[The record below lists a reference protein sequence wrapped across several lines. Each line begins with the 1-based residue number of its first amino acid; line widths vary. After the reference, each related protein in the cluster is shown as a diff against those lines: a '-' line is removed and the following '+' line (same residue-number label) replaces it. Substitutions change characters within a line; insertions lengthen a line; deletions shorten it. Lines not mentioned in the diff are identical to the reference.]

1 VRPAKSC
8 VDERSRA
15 RPRRSA
21 LTDFERAPRIA
32 RCPSTEPDSSAR
44 NHPAEPRIDALIT
57 TLLIVALFALL
68 GSGVW
73 IGLALS
79 GVAWIGMTLFSSRP
93 AGDAM
98 AVTVWGTASSWT
110 LTALPLFVWMG
121 EILFRTRLSEDMF
134 KGLAPWLERVPG
146 RLLHTNIIGCTIFAA
161 VSGSSAATCATIGK
175 MTLPELKQR
184 GYPDDITIGTLAG
197 AGTLG
202 LLIPPSI
209 IMIVYGVTANVS
221 IAQLFI
227 AGVLPGVLLAALF
240 SGYIVCWALLHP
252 DRVPAATE
260 RTSFAQKFHASR
272 HLIPVVLLIALVLGS
287 IYTGLATATEAAAF
301 GVVGSLA
308 LSAAQRSLD
317 WSSFRAALLGATR
330 LYCMIALILAGA
342 AFLTLAMGYIGLPRE
357 LAEWIGSLGLTPFA
371 LIIALALFYIVLGCF
386 LDGISMVVLTMGV
399 ILPTVEKAGIDL
411 LWFGI
416 FIVVVVE
423 MAQITPPVG
432 FNLFVLQGMT
442 KKQIT
447 WIAKQALPMFLLMCI
462 AVFAIWYFPSLVTL
476 LPRHMKL

>member
-1 VRPAKSC
+1 MSDGAVTA
-8 VDERSRA
+8 
-15 RPRRSA
+15 
-21 LTDFERAPRIA
+21 
-32 RCPSTEPDSSAR
+32 
-44 NHPAEPRIDALIT
+44 
-57 TLLIVALFALL
+57 LLIAMLFVIL

-79 GVAWIGMTLFSSRP
+79 GVAWIGMELFSARP

-98 AVTVWGTASSWT
+98 AVTIWGSASSWT

-134 KGLAPWLERVPG
+134 RGLAPWLEKVPG

-175 MTLPELKQR
+175 MTLPELKRR
-184 GYPDDITIGTLAG
+184 GYPDGITIGTLAG

-209 IMIVYGVTANVS
+209 IMIVYGVMANVS
-221 IAQLFI
+221 IAHLFI
-227 AGVLPGVLLAALF
+227 AGVVPGILLASLF
-240 SGYIVCWALLHP
+240 SAYIVVWALLNP
-252 DRVPAATE
+252 GKIPAATE
-260 RTSFAQKFHASR
+260 RTTLLQKLTASR
-272 HLIPVVLLIALVLGS
+272 HLIPVVLLIIAVLGS
-287 IYTGLATATEAAAF
+287 IYSGLATATEAAAF
-301 GVVGSLA
+301 GVVGSL
-308 LSAAQRSLD
+308 LISLAQRSLT
-317 WSSFRAALLGATR
+317 WVTFRDSVMGATR

-342 AFLTLAMGYIGLPRE
+342 AFLTLTMGYIGLPRH
-357 LAEWIGSLGLTPFA
+357 LAEWISGIGLSPFGLIAA
-371 LIIALALFYIVLGCF
+371 LTVFYVVLGCF

-399 ILPTVEKAGIDL
+399 ILPSIEAAHIDL
-411 LWFGI
+411 VWFGI
-416 FIVVVVE
+416 FIVLVVE

-447 WIAKQALPMFLLMCI
+447 WIARNTLPMFWLMTL
-462 AVFAIWYFPSLVTL
+462 AVVLIYYFPVLITF
-476 LPRHMKL
+476 LPRQMKLG

>member
-1 VRPAKSC
+1 M
-8 VDERSRA
+8 
-15 RPRRSA
+15 
-21 LTDFERAPRIA
+21 
-32 RCPSTEPDSSAR
+32 
-44 NHPAEPRIDALIT
+44 DALIT
-57 TLLIVALFALL
+57 TLLVVSLFVLL

-73 IGLALS
+73 IGLALA
-79 GVAWIGMTLFSSRP
+79 GVAWIGMELFSSRP

-98 AVTVWGTASSWT
+98 AVTIWGSSSSWT

-134 KGLAPWLERVPG
+134 RGLAPWLERLPG

-161 VSGSSAATCATIGK
+161 VSGSSTATCATIGK
-175 MTLPELKQR
+175 MTLPELKAR
-184 GYPDDITIGTLAG
+184 GYPEEVTIGTLAG

-209 IMIVYGVTANVS
+209 IMIVYGVMANVS

-227 AGVLPGVLLAALF
+227 AGVLPGILLALLF
-240 SGYIVCWALLHP
+240 SGYIVIWSLANP
-252 DRVPAATE
+252 GRIPAANEET
-260 RTSFAQKFHASR
+260 TIAQKLHASR
-272 HLIPVVLLIALVLGS
+272 HLLPVVMLIVFVLGS
-287 IYTGLATATEAAAF
+287 IYAGVATATEAAAF

-308 LSAAQRSLD
+308 LSAAQGSLT
-317 WSSFRAALLGATR
+317 RATFADSMMGATR

-342 AFLTLAMGYIGLPRE
+342 SFLTLAMGYIGLPRH
-357 LAEWIGSLGLTPFA
+357 LAEWIGGLGLSPFLLIVA
-371 LIIALALFYIVLGCF
+371 LVVFYIALGCF

-399 ILPTVEKAGIDL
+399 ILPTVETAGIDL

-416 FIVVVVE
+416 FLVLVVE

-442 KKQIT
+442 NRPIT
-447 WIAKQALPMFLLMCI
+447 WIAKQAMPMFCLMIVAVLL
-462 AVFAIWYFPSLVTL
+462 IWFFPQIITY
-476 LPRHMKL
+476 LPRQMKMG

>member
-1 VRPAKSC
+1 M
-8 VDERSRA
+8 
-15 RPRRSA
+15 
-21 LTDFERAPRIA
+21 
-32 RCPSTEPDSSAR
+32 
-44 NHPAEPRIDALIT
+44 NDALIT
-57 TLLIVALFALL
+57 TLLIVSLFAIL

-73 IGLALS
+73 IGLALA
-79 GVAWIGMTLFSSRP
+79 GVAWIGMELFSSRS

-98 AVTVWGTASSWT
+98 AVTIWGTASSWT

-184 GYPDDITIGTLAG
+184 GYPEAITIGSLAG

-221 IAQLFI
+221 IAKLFI
-227 AGVLPGVLLAALF
+227 AGVIPGILLALLF
-240 SGYIVCWALLHP
+240 SGYIVGWALAHP
-252 DRVPAATE
+252 DQVPAAVE
-260 RTSFAQKFHASR
+260 RTSLRQKVYASR

-287 IYTGLATATEAAAF
+287 IYTGVATATEAAAF
-301 GVVGSLA
+301 GVVGSLIV
-308 LSAAQRSLD
+308 SAAQRTLA
-317 WSSFRAALLGATR
+317 WTTFRDSILGATR
-330 LYCMIALILAGA
+330 LYCMIALILSGA

-357 LAEWIGSLGLTPFA
+357 LAEWIASLHLSPFA

-416 FIVVVVE
+416 FIVLVVE

-442 KKQIT
+442 HKQIT
-447 WIAKQALPMFLLMCI
+447 WIARQALPMFYLICVAVLL
-462 AVFAIWYFPSLVTL
+462 IWYFPDLVTL
-476 LPRHMKL
+476 LPRHM